1 VPIHLALP
9 VLLSL
14 FVSAA
19 VAGPPERIDRAQG
32 GPPIWISAHA
42 AVDDKGAPHPGAL
55 DPGSEAAYRQF
66 IAQQKGRHAVDRC
79 GGLSLFQT
87 DSIASHSEPNAT
99 AADLVRHAR
108 MIIDGTLGEA
118 VPGFLY
124 GAPGTL
130 YRLHVDH
137 VLRSDDGIPAAG
149 GEVWFFFPYARIP
162 FAGGTLCVDVPKVRP
177 PQTGRRV
184 LLFDYVA
191 PMGPDHNVIAVDASY
206 ELVVE
211 EQGGTAEAPAS
222 LRTLGSSFDE
232 LTAAVTK
239 LVQAGLVNANH

>member
-1 VPIHLALP
+1 MFKHLALP
-9 VLLSL
+9 VLLSF

-19 VAGPPERIDRAQG
+19 IAGPPERIDRAQG

-42 AVDDKGAPHPGAL
+42 AVDDKGEPRSGAL

-66 IAQQKGRHAVDRC
+66 IAQQKGRHGVDRC

-87 DSIASHSEPNAT
+87 DSIASHGEPNAT

-108 MIIDGTLGEA
+108 LIVDGTLGEA

-130 YRLHVDH
+130 YRLQLDH
-137 VLRSDDGIPAAG
+137 VLRSGDGIPASG

-177 PQTGRRV
+177 PQSGRRV
-184 LLFDYVA
+184 LLFDYLA
-191 PMGPDHNVIAVDASY
+191 PMGPDHNVIAVDASN

-211 EQGGTAEAPAS
+211 EQGGTAQVPAS
-222 LRTLGSSFDE
+222 LRTLGSTFDE
-232 LTAAVTK
+232 LNAAVTK
-239 LVQAGLVNANH
+239 LVQAEANANH